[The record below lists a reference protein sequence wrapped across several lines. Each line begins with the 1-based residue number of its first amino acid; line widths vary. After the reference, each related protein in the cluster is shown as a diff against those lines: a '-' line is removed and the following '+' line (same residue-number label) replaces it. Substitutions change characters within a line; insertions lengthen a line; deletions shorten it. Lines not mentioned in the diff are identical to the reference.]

1 MLDQISVFVENKKG
15 RLAAIMKLIN
25 DNGIDIRA
33 LTIADTTDFG
43 IVRMIVSSAEEAL
56 KIFRENNCIASAA
69 KVTAFTIN
77 DRAGAMY
84 EVVRLLEEQ
93 DINIEYC
100 YSLMGKK
107 ENMADIVIKTNQTE
121 KAEQILT
128 ANGIALIS
136 TADIL

>member
-1 MLDQISVFVENKKG
+1 MLYQISVFVENKKG

-84 EVVRLLEEQ
+84 QVVRLLEEQ

-128 ANGIALIS
+128 ENGIALIS
-136 TADIL
+136 TEDIL

>member
-56 KIFRENNCIASAA
+56 KIFRENNCIASVA

>member
-128 ANGIALIS
+128 ANGIVLIS
-136 TADIL
+136 TEDIL

>member
-128 ANGIALIS
+128 ENGIALIS
-136 TADIL
+136 TEDIL

>member
-56 KIFRENNCIASAA
+56 KIFRENNCIASVA
-69 KVTAFTIN
+69 KVTAFTIS

-136 TADIL
+136 TEDIL

>member
-1 MLDQISVFVENKKG
+1 MLDQISVFAENKKG

-136 TADIL
+136 TEDIL

>member
-136 TADIL
+136 TEDIL

>member
-84 EVVRLLEEQ
+84 QVVRLLEEQ

-136 TADIL
+136 TEDIL

>member
-128 ANGIALIS
+128 ENGIVLIS

>member
-84 EVVRLLEEQ
+84 QVVRLLEEQ

-128 ANGIALIS
+128 ENGIALIS
-136 TADIL
+136 TEDIL